1 MLDRYG
7 DAIEADFHRFYG
19 GLDVV
24 DVLRV
29 DQVATS
35 SGVRGKRRM
44 SMRKFRALVERLP
57 RHSATAAARA
67 DDDEQISELMEYAEQ
82 FPDLKAQIQENRK
95 RKPTLEGYTPEAQRL
110 DQLTVSVDRVF
121 QLLDAVLAGGKSR
134 LPPLVLPE
142 TAHDRWERRASE
154 RRMDDLFAEVA
165 QAQQRW
171 REKHAK

>member
-7 DAIEADFHRFYG
+7 EAIEADFHRFYG

-29 DQVATS
+29 DQVETAA
-35 SGVRGKRRM
+35 GVRGRRRM
-44 SMRKFRALVERLP
+44 SLRKFRALVEQLP
-57 RHSATAAARA
+57 RHSAKAAAQA
-67 DDDEQISELMEYAEQ
+67 DDDEHIQELMAYAEQ
-82 FPDLKAQIQENRK
+82 SPQLMAEIKRARK

-110 DQLTVSVDRVF
+110 DQLTVAVDRVF
-121 QLLDAVLAGGKSR
+121 HLLDAVLAGGKQK

-142 TAHDRWERRASE
+142 TAHDRWERKQSE
-154 RRMDDLFAEVA
+154 SRMNDLFAEVA

-171 REKHAK
+171 RAKHAK

>member
-7 DAIEADFHRFYG
+7 EAIEADFHRFYG

-29 DQVATS
+29 DQVETAA
-35 SGVRGKRRM
+35 GVRGRRRL
-44 SMRKFRALVERLP
+44 SLRKFRALVERLP
-57 RHSATAAARA
+57 RHSATQAARA
-67 DDDEQISELMEYAEQ
+67 DDDDKMRELMEYAEQ
-82 FPDLKAQIQENRK
+82 SPQLMAEIKRARK

-110 DQLTVSVDRVF
+110 DQLTAAVDRVF
-121 QLLDAVLAGGKSR
+121 HLLDAVLAGGKQR

-142 TAHDRWERRASE
+142 TAHDRWERKQSE
-154 RRMDDLFAEVA
+154 SRMNDLFAEVA

-171 REKHAK
+171 RAKHAK